1 MTIMQVQHM
10 RTAIVAAWVLAWCA
24 VAFLV
29 DVTSVTGWMTLVAVA
44 VLPPIVLL
52 RMWRAPAQTMSESIR
67 NVLK

>member
-1 MTIMQVQHM
+1 
-10 RTAIVAAWVLAWCA
+10 
-24 VAFLV
+24 LV
-29 DVTSVTGWMTLVAVA
+29 DVTSVTAWITLVAVA